1 MIVLCWTK
9 AATKDLRAKIDRG
22 EINPN
27 IQSALYLGNLV
38 SGEHY
43 PNYKAPP
50 TNGHGTAIVRF
61 CRLFRRIQLERELQG
76 RQLVKRGGEEGKNR
90 YWL

>member
-1 MIVLCWTK
+1 MVLCWTK

-27 IQSALYLGNLV
+27 IQTAAYLGDVV

-43 PNYKAPP
+43 PDYKAPP
-50 TNGHGTAIVRF
+50 PNSRGTAIVHF
-61 CRLFRRIQLERELQG
+61 CRLFRCIQLKQELQG
-76 RQLVKRGGEEGKNR
+76 CRLAERGGEEGKNR